1 MSSQLLPPNS
11 TPLELALADTAE
23 MERLAPEVIATLWDA
38 ASCPAASLPWLAWA
52 LHVDN
57 WDDDSSEAQKR
68 SAIQQSIRLHR
79 KKGTPWAVKRALS
92 TLGIE
97 VDLFDQ
103 RAQREIYAAMNPTRI
118 DGSWS
123 LDGSRQIIALER
135 ITGVP
140 QIQHW
145 AQFIVRMNIAELAR
159 PALLDRMRALIDE
172 WKPARSWPLFTFW
185 LRFFF
190 TVTMTAESRFVMQ
203 KRIPARYPWCG
214 RVVTD
219 RQDATWALGI
229 DGTPARLPAPFGS
242 FAVGRRYG
250 GDVNWWLTSCR
261 NTSRAAMSSRSSV
274 PMWPRE
280 TLPIEGS
287 IHTPAPLTLFRH
299 VRRLDSAWRIGT
311 PKKLGRFDLSGSA
324 RLARHPML
332 VANRLGDFKLY
343 EPSREIQD
351 THPAR
356 LSLSGNWRLGGPV
369 SPAFRTQSTRIA
381 HV

>member
-1 MSSQLLPPNS
+1 MSTLLPPNS
-11 TPLELALADTAE
+11 SPLERAVEAATTLGIET
-23 MERLAPEVIATLWDA
+23 PINTLWNPDECQADA
-38 ASCPAASLPWLAWA
+38 LPWLAWA

-57 WDDDSSEAQKR
+57 WDEAATEAQKR
-68 SAIQQSIRLHR
+68 DAIKQSIHLHR
-79 KKGTPWAVKRALS
+79 KKGTPWAVKRALA
-92 TLGIE
+92 TLGVE
-97 VDLFDQ
+97 VDLLDQ
-103 RAQREIYAAMNPTRI
+103 RAQREIYAALDPNRI
-118 DGSWS
+118 NGTWA
-123 LDGSRQIIALER
+123 LDGTRKVTALER

-185 LRFFF
+185 LRFYF
-190 TVTMTAESRFVMQ
+190 TVTMTSESRFVMQ

-219 RQDATWALGI
+219 NQDAAWSLGI
-229 DGTPARLPAPFGS
+229 DGTPASLPAPFGS

-250 GDVNWWLTSCR
+250 GDVKWWLTQCR
-261 NTSRAAMSSRSSV
+261 NTARAAMSSRSSV

-287 IHTPAPLTLFRH
+287 IHTHAPIKLFRRI
-299 VRRLDSAWRIGT
+299 RRLDGAWRIGT
-311 PKKLGRFDLSGSA
+311 PIKVGRFDLSGST

-332 VANRLGDFKLY
+332 VANRLGDFNLY
-343 EPSREIQD
+343 EPSREIPD
-351 THPAR
+351 PRPAR